1 MRPPPELPIDILPN
15 IIAHLVKDDANT
27 LFSCLLVSRI
37 WCRLIIPILWRN
49 PFHYTDYLK
58 KESTREEKQ
67 SKIIDVYISC
77 LSADAKKRLK
87 DRTDIK
93 ILLSLSSS
101 KRLFN
106 YPKYISSLDDKRIL
120 CAVWDWKLKREPSI
134 DGHDV
139 YHLLFALI
147 RMFAEESQSLQH
159 LSLNSCFYDKSMDRK
174 KKFSP
179 KDSFPSLSS
188 SPSESS
194 RKILLVDIY
203 SAIASSQRKFK
214 TICVSKANALSP
226 EEAMIETTQI
236 VTIIKAQGKYLT
248 EFTISSC
255 KYGLDEIID
264 ALRFGATA
272 KSLRSLTFNGCD
284 FAQLSSPQIATT
296 VEFFS
301 RMENVL
307 FRMCHGYKGEFLD
320 ALEKKMVLD
329 HSVGGFVT
337 NIEAREK
344 PSKEA

>member
-1 MRPPPELPIDILPN
+1 MRQLPELPIDILPN
-15 IIAHLVKDDANT
+15 ILDHIEQDDANT

-49 PFHYTDYLK
+49 PFNYANYLK
-58 KESTREEKQ
+58 KESKREEKQ

-93 ILLSLSSS
+93 ILPSLPSS
-101 KRLFN
+101 KRFFN
-106 YPKYISSLDDKRIL
+106 YPKYISSLDDRRIL

-147 RMFAEESQSLQH
+147 RMFAEESQSLHH

-179 KDSFPSLSS
+179 KDSFSSLSS
-188 SPSESS
+188 SSE
-194 RKILLVDIY
+194 K
-203 SAIASSQRKFK
+203 
-214 TICVSKANALSP
+214 
-226 EEAMIETTQI
+226 AMIETTQI
-236 VTIIKAQGKYLT
+236 VTIIKAQGKSGYLT

-264 ALRFGATA
+264 ALRSDATA
-272 KSLRSLTFNGCD
+272 KSLRNLTFIGCD
-284 FAQLSSPQIATT
+284 FAQLSSSQIVTT

-301 RMENVL
+301 RMESVL
-307 FRMCHGYKGEFLD
+307 FRMCHGYRGEFLD
-320 ALEKKMVLD
+320 MLEKKMILD
-329 HSVGGFVT
+329 HNVGSVET
-337 NIEAREK
+337 RAK
-344 PSKEA
+344 PRKEAENS